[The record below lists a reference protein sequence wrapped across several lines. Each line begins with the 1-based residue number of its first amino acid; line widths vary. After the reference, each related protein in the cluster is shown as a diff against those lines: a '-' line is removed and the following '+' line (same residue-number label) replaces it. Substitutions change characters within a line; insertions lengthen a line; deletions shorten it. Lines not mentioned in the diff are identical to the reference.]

1 MRAIQIQRLGML
13 PCLSQRYTS
22 ISILASPRVQAHTV
36 VSRPSLFGSRCLW
49 SLSRFGRSLEQLAF
63 GKKLRD
69 LTEPKLDDGETHP
82 IVEPIEVV
90 VYPEQLELESVTSF
104 WVSYVLS
111 ANG

>member
-1 MRAIQIQRLGML
+1 MRASQIQRMGLALAQRHTALGFATTPRMEANINKTQL
-13 PCLSQRYTS
+13 GLLGHRY
-22 ISILASPRVQAHTV
+22 I
-36 VSRPSLFGSRCLW
+36 W
-49 SLSRFGRSLEQLAF
+49 SLSRFGKSLEQLAF

-69 LTEPKLDDGETHP
+69 LSRPKVDDGETHP

-90 VYPEQLELESVTSF
+90 VYPEQTDLGSVTSF